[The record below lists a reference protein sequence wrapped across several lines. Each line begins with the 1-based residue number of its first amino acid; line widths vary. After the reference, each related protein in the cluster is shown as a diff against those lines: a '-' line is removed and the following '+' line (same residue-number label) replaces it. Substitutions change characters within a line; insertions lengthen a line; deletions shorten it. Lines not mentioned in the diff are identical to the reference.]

1 MKKIIAAF
9 DGLRFSES
17 TLEYAIYLAK
27 QYDAHVTGVFLREVT
42 KLGFALY
49 ETVVSQSHA
58 GKNIM
63 NEIDR
68 TDAETL
74 HQATVLFESRCEAA
88 GVPYTIHRD
97 RKNAVKEL
105 VHESVFADLLLVDAW
120 ETFSYVEVSMP
131 GWFIRNVLHEAQCPV
146 MVVPKKFHPVRKI
159 VFLYDGT
166 PSSMHAIKMFSYLL
180 TEKKNLPTEL
190 LCAKHA
196 EASLH
201 LPDNSLLKEWMKR
214 HFPKT
219 EYKVLKGTEKE
230 LIALLANEDPGVLV
244 VAGAYHRSHLSMW
257 FRQSLANLL
266 IRETT
271 TPVFISHT

>member
-27 QYDAHVTGVFLREVT
+27 QYNAHVTGVFLHEST
-42 KLGFALY
+42 KFGYTLY
-49 ETVVSQSHA
+49 ETMVSQSST
-58 GKNIM
+58 GRNIV
-63 NEIDR
+63 NEIDK

-74 HQATVLFESRCEAA
+74 HEVTGIFESRCQAA
-88 GVPYTIHRD
+88 GVPYTVHRD

-105 VHESVFADLLLVDAW
+105 VHESIFADLMLIDAW
-120 ETFSYVEVSMP
+120 ETFSYIDVQLP
-131 GWFIRNVLHEAQCPV
+131 GWFIRNILHEAQCPV
-146 MVVPKKFHPVRKI
+146 MVVPKKFNPLTKI

-166 PSSMHAIKMFSYLL
+166 PSSMHAIKMFSYILPA
-180 TEKKNLPTEL
+180 TREIPTEL

-196 EASLH
+196 ESSLH
-201 LPDNSLLKEWMKR
+201 LPDNTLLKEWMKR
-214 HFPKT
+214 HFPHT
-219 EYKVLKGTEKE
+219 EYKVLKGNEKE
-230 LIALLANEDPGVLV
+230 LVALLAHEAPGVLV

-266 IRETT
+266 MRETT
-271 TPVFISHT
+271 APVFIAHA